1 MRQLV
6 NYFTSRI
13 RFKVI
18 LPYAVLTLVVAVIG
32 VYLSTQLVSDSLEER
47 FTRQLVEAS
56 SVAAAGL
63 AQQEENQLEDLR
75 FITFMEGLDQAV
87 VEDNDSELQNI
98 LWPIVGN
105 RGIDRVDILDA
116 KGEYI
121 FGLQRPFG
129 ATSVDDYQVTR
140 NGDALNW
147 TRWPTVQNVINGKV
161 DEWGDKFV
169 GLETINEDMLFFTVG
184 PLKQGDEI
192 VGVVMVSSYLR
203 DILRSLAQATFAD
216 VSLHNLEGEVIATT
230 LSTDDRGLTALALG
244 EQAQLIRAID
254 GESSFKKSVGL
265 GNLEYD
271 VFYSVFRARGE
282 TLGFYSVA
290 LQTTFMVSYR
300 NTARNQ
306 MVFIFAATL
315 LLVFLIG
322 YFTANAITR
331 PVQHLME
338 NALAVASGD
347 FSRRT
352 DISSRDEIGSLA
364 RSLDHMTDNLA
375 NYTNKL
381 QSRIDELMLL
391 YESSTAVTVKS
402 GLNLDYILDAIVDNV
417 RGVIPGT
424 DQVVVYLLS
433 NDKKVLEPIVAKPR
447 GPVNLAGIP
456 YGQHGTL
463 WSILSAGK
471 PKIIDTSMLVTGI
484 QNGKAD
490 PEEDRAQALVVPLL
504 SGQDTVGMIALL
516 PNSTNAENRLTLDE
530 DNERLLMTLAN
541 PAAIAIKNAQ
551 LFEAT
556 QKAYEELRQLDD
568 LKTEFIN
575 IAAHELRT
583 PLGAMI
589 GYASYIEKRVPP
601 KLHKSTRFLI
611 ASSLR
616 LRTMVDAMLAIQRLD
631 AGTAF
636 LRLTQVNVRDIVKK
650 AVMDFQ
656 PMAELEGHVIEVNV
670 PEKLPPVQ
678 ADAEKV
684 GLVLSNLISNAIKFT
699 PEGGRIEISARDYL
713 KGVLISVKDN
723 GVGISPKDQAQI
735 FERFYQARPEHIAG
749 HGGMGIGLTIVKH
762 LVELHDGQVWVES
775 EENKGSTFSFTL
787 PHKEPNEVTIT
798 SIAGRE
804 THQLEALTP
813 QAIKSNQPEGQLNP
827 A

>member
-1 MRQLV
+1 MHQFV

-18 LPYAVLTLVVAVIG
+18 LPYAVLTLVVAIIG
-32 VYLSTQLVSDSLEER
+32 VYYSTQLVSDSLEER

-56 SVAAAGL
+56 SVAATGL

-75 FITFMEGLDQAV
+75 FISFTEGLDQAV
-87 VEDNDSELQNI
+87 VGDNDTELQDI

-116 KGEYI
+116 KGNYI

-129 ATSVDDYQVTR
+129 STSVDDYQVTR
-140 NGDALNW
+140 NGKTLEW
-147 TRWPTVQNVINGKV
+147 TRWPAVQNVINGQV

-169 GLETINEDMLFFTVG
+169 TLKTIDEQILFFTVG
-184 PLKQGDEI
+184 PLKQGDEVI
-192 VGVVMVSSYLR
+192 GVVMVSSYLR

-216 VSLHNLEGEVIATT
+216 VSLHNLEGKVTATT
-230 LSTDDRGLTALALG
+230 LSIDDQALAALALG
-244 EQAQLIRAID
+244 EQSQLMRAID
-254 GESSFKKSVGL
+254 GESSFRKSVGL
-265 GNLEYD
+265 GDLEYD

-306 MVFIFAATL
+306 MVIIFATTL

-352 DISSRDEIGSLA
+352 HISSKDEIGSLA

-375 NYTNKL
+375 SYTNKL

-424 DQVVVYLLS
+424 DQVAVYLLS
-433 NDKKVLEPIVAKPR
+433 NDRKNLEPIVAKPS
-447 GPVNLAGIP
+447 GPTALAGIP
-456 YGQHGTL
+456 YMPHDPL
-463 WSILSAGK
+463 WNILTAGK
-471 PKIIDTSMLVTGI
+471 PKIINTSTLSTDTR
-484 QNGKAD
+484 NGKAG
-490 PEEDRAQALVVPLL
+490 PGEDNSQSLVVPLL

-516 PNSTNAENRLTLDE
+516 PNLTNADRQLTLDE
-530 DNERLLMTLAN
+530 DSERLLMTLAN

-656 PMAELEGHVIEVNV
+656 PMAELEGHAIDVNV
-670 PEKLPPVQ
+670 SDKLPQVQ
-678 ADAEKV
+678 ADAEKI

-723 GVGISPKDQAQI
+723 GVGISAKDQAQI

-787 PHKEPNEVTIT
+787 PHKEPHEVTIT

-804 THQLEALTP
+804 THQFEALTS
-813 QAIKSNQPEGQLNP
+813 QAMNSNQPEGQLNP